1 MKELSIKEKSK
12 RYEEALDEAKA
23 IHKAIRQ
30 DLKPVIEKIFPE
42 LQELDDEQMWK
53 LIKKYAHYNIS
64 DLALEADHITREYLE
79 SWLEK
84 QGEQKSV
91 EDSLTL
97 EEFENAFITKAE
109 QYDIDLPNRSWDIYA
124 LCKELYSLK
133 HKPKQGEKNP
143 AEWHIE
149 DEQNLNACLGYIPDE
164 LLRRW
169 LKDVIH
175 AKYDKPINKLEA
187 KFHEGDWVVTDKG
200 DTVQIETVN
209 NDYYTIGNGMFFS
222 MPYVD
227 TCWHSWTIQDAKDG
241 DVLVCGDNP
250 NDHHVE
256 VIMLFKSLRNKLS
269 AFTHFHI
276 FCNEFR
282 TDNWCDCGKNAHP
295 ASKEQRSLLFQKMK
309 VYGYEWNA
317 DKKELKKL

>member
-30 DLKPVIEKIFPE
+30 DLKPVIEQIFPE
-42 LQELDDEQMWK
+42 LQESDDEQMWK

-64 DLALEADHITREYLE
+64 DTVLEADHITREHLE

-84 QGEQKSV
+84 QGEQN
-91 EDSLTL
+91 T
-97 EEFENAFITKAE
+97 
-109 QYDIDLPNRSWDIYA
+109 
-124 LCKELYSLK
+124 
-133 HKPKQGEKNP
+133 

-187 KFHEGDWVVTDKG
+187 KFHEGDWVVTNKG

-209 NDYYTIGNGMFFS
+209 SDYYTIGNGMLFNMS
-222 MPYVD
+222 YVD

-241 DVLVCGDNP
+241 DVIVYGDNH
-250 NDHHVE
+250 NHVE
-256 VIMLFKSLRNKLS
+256 IIMLFKSVRNELS

-276 FCNEFR
+276 FNNEFR

-295 ASKEQRSLLFQKMK
+295 ATKEQRGLLFQKMK
-309 VYGYEWNA
+309 DYGYEWNA
-317 DKKELKKL
+317 DEKELKKL